1 MAPPP
6 SLDEIA
12 RNHLLAA
19 ARRDDLERLA
29 PHLTLKHFA
38 QGETFYEPGDPIA
51 EVLFPVD
58 GVISM
63 LCVTRAGAVETATIG
78 REGGLGLTAGFGPR
92 ESMHR
97 AIVQISGAAYGV
109 PVDRFR
115 SLLQASPA
123 VRDMAARH
131 TEALL
136 AQVMQS
142 VACNTLHDVEARLA
156 RWVLICQD
164 RVDGDV
170 VALTQAFLAQMLGVQ
185 RTTVSAAA
193 QVLQKAGLITY
204 RRGKIRVLDR
214 PGLEAAACECYGA
227 SRRHYSAL
235 LEEPRSTSDQVPAGA
250 SPSGSLTMIVP
261 PSTRHEPPS

>member
-1 MAPPP
+1 MPAPP
-6 SLDEIA
+6 SFREIA
-12 RNHLLAA
+12 RNQLLASA
-19 ARRDDLERLA
+19 AREDLEQLA
-29 PHLTLKHFA
+29 PHLVLMNFE
-38 QGETFYEPGDPIA
+38 QGQTFYEPGDPIA
-51 EVLFPVD
+51 DVLFPVD

-63 LCVTRAGAVETATIG
+63 LCVTGAGAVETATIG

-92 ESMHR
+92 ESLHR
-97 AIVQISGAAYGV
+97 AIVQISGAAYRA
-109 PVDRFR
+109 PVDAFR
-115 SLLQASPA
+115 RLLQTSPT

-156 RWVLICQD
+156 RWILICQD
-164 RVDGDV
+164 RIDGDL

-193 QVLQKAGLITY
+193 QVLQGRGLIRY

-214 PGLEAAACECYGA
+214 AGLERTACECYAA
-227 SRRHYSAL
+227 SRRHYAAL
-235 LEEPRSTSDQVPAGA
+235 LDEPERPAA
-250 SPSGSLTMIVP
+250 
-261 PSTRHEPPS
+261 